1 MKKNL
6 VIDSIP
12 LLSPLTGIGRYIYEI
27 SKELE
32 KKDTFE
38 TSYFYGYYSDKLMN
52 PSSKPTVKSLKTII
66 TRFTFIKK
74 LAREI
79 ILFLGKINAK
89 SYDLYWEPNLLPN
102 QNIKAKKL
110 VTTIHDFSFILHK
123 EFHPKER
130 IEYIDKYF
138 TKNIIKSD
146 MIITGS
152 NFTKNEIL
160 KRLDFKDEQI
170 QVIYH
175 GINHNLF
182 QVYRDDDLKVNFELP
197 QKFILSV
204 GSIEPRKNLIGLL
217 EAYSKLSV
225 EIKKEYK
232 LVLAGFKGWENKE
245 IMALIEKNQ
254 ENIHYLGFIS
264 DQELSIVYNLASLF
278 VFPSFYEGFGL
289 PVLEAMAC
297 GTPVVCS
304 NSSSLPEVG
313 GDAVVYCDANNIDDI
328 TDKVTQVLN
337 DTKLQKSM
345 KLSGLQRAKE
355 FTWEKSA
362 RQHKE
367 LFKKVLDKNKMV

>member
-32 KKDTFE
+32 KQDTFE

>member
-1 MKKNL
+1 MKKKL
-6 VIDSIP
+6 VIDSVP

-32 KKDTFE
+32 KRDAFE
-38 TSYFYGYYSDKLMN
+38 INYFYGYYSDKLMN

-74 LAREI
+74 LVREI
-79 ILFLGKINAK
+79 ILLLGKINAK
-89 SYDLYWEPNLLPN
+89 SYDIYWEPNLLPN
-102 QNIKAKKL
+102 QNIKTKKL
-110 VTTIHDFSFILHK
+110 ITTVHDFSFILHK
-123 EFHPKER
+123 EYHPKER

-152 NFTKNEIL
+152 HFTKNEIL
-160 KRLDFKDEQI
+160 QRLDFKEEQI
-170 QVIYH
+170 EVIYH
-175 GINHNLF
+175 GIDHNLF
-182 QVYRDDDLKVNFELP
+182 QVYSNEDLKVDFELP
-197 QKFILSV
+197 KKFILSV

-217 EAYSKLSV
+217 EAYSKLSL

-232 LVLAGFKGWENKE
+232 LVIAGFKGWENKE

-264 DQELSIVYNLASLF
+264 DKELSIVYNLASLF

-304 NSSSLPEVG
+304 DSSSIPEVG
-313 GDAVVYCDANNIDDI
+313 GDAVVYCDPNNTDDI
-328 TDKVTQVLN
+328 SNKIVQVLN
-337 DTKLQKSM
+337 DTELQKSM
-345 KLSGLQRAKE
+345 KVSGIKRAKE

-362 RQHKE
+362 LQHIKV
-367 LFKKVLDKNKMV
+367 FQKVLSEE

>member
-1 MKKNL
+1 MKKKL
-6 VIDSIP
+6 VIDSVP

-32 KKDTFE
+32 KRDAFE
-38 TSYFYGYYSDKLMN
+38 INYFYGYYSDKLMN

-74 LAREI
+74 LVREI
-79 ILFLGKINAK
+79 ILLLGKINAK
-89 SYDLYWEPNLLPN
+89 SYDIYWEPNLLPN
-102 QNIKAKKL
+102 QNIKTKKL
-110 VTTIHDFSFILHK
+110 ITTVHDFSFILHK
-123 EFHPKER
+123 EYHPKER

-152 NFTKNEIL
+152 HFTKNEIL
-160 KRLDFKDEQI
+160 QRLDFKEEQI
-170 QVIYH
+170 EVIYH
-175 GINHNLF
+175 GIDHNLF
-182 QVYRDDDLKVNFELP
+182 QVYSNEDLKVDFELP
-197 QKFILSV
+197 KKFILSV

-217 EAYSKLSV
+217 EAYSALSL

-232 LVLAGFKGWENKE
+232 LVIAGFKGWENKE

-264 DQELSIVYNLASLF
+264 DKELSIVYNLASLF

-304 NSSSLPEVG
+304 DSSSIPEVG
-313 GDAVVYCDANNIDDI
+313 GDAVVYCDPNNTDDI
-328 TDKVTQVLN
+328 SNKMVQVLN
-337 DTKLQKSM
+337 DTELQKSM
-345 KLSGLQRAKE
+345 KVSGIKRAKE

-362 RQHKE
+362 LQHIKV
-367 LFKKVLDKNKMV
+367 FQKVLSEE

>member
-1 MKKNL
+1 MKKKL
-6 VIDSIP
+6 VIDSVP

-32 KKDTFE
+32 KRDAFE
-38 TSYFYGYYSDKLMN
+38 INYFYGYYSDKLMN

-74 LAREI
+74 LVREI
-79 ILFLGKINAK
+79 ILLLGKINAK
-89 SYDLYWEPNLLPN
+89 SYDIYWEPNLLPN
-102 QNIKAKKL
+102 QNIKTKKL
-110 VTTIHDFSFILHK
+110 ITTVHDFSFVLHK
-123 EFHPKER
+123 EYHPKER

-152 NFTKNEIL
+152 HFTKNEIL
-160 KRLDFKDEQI
+160 QRLDFKEEQI
-170 QVIYH
+170 EVIYH
-175 GINHNLF
+175 GIDHNLF
-182 QVYRDDDLKVNFELP
+182 QVYSNEDLKVDFELP
-197 QKFILSV
+197 KKFILSV

-217 EAYSKLSV
+217 EAYSKLSL

-232 LVLAGFKGWENKE
+232 LVIAGFKGWENKE

-264 DQELSIVYNLASLF
+264 DKELSIVYNLASLF

-304 NSSSLPEVG
+304 DSSSIPEVG
-313 GDAVVYCDANNIDDI
+313 GDAVVYCDPNNTDDI
-328 TDKVTQVLN
+328 SNKIVQVLN
-337 DTKLQKSM
+337 DTELQKSM
-345 KLSGLQRAKE
+345 KVSGIKRAKE

-362 RQHKE
+362 SQHIKV
-367 LFKKVLDKNKMV
+367 FQKVLSEE